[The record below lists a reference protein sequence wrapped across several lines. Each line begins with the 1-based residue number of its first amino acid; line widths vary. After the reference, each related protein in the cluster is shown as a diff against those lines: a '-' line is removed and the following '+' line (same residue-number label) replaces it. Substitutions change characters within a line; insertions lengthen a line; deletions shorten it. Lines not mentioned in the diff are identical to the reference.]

1 MNNRL
6 EGAQEKYLEDKL
18 DFEDD
23 KNVKDESIMKID
35 ILEMNLQDQKMT
47 GNNIDIRTKLDQV
60 LKVLPNL
67 SQMHPKFRFFIAH

>member
-1 MNNRL
+1 
-6 EGAQEKYLEDKL
+6 
-18 DFEDD
+18 
-23 KNVKDESIMKID
+23 MKID